1 MNFVLFYT
9 GADLRHTIHSYI
21 EQIRFA
27 YPEAMIWILVKRSEV
42 SKVSFDDSSGAISVR
57 VVELESLQHCGT
69 GSVMDNFLLRYGL
82 SDAIHIEYD
91 NSVDRDISELLPIF
105 RKPRYSFPCGSQ
117 ALGAN
122 DGSAVGLL
130 HVA

>member
-9 GADLRHTIHSYI
+9 GADLRNTIHSYI

-42 SKVSFDDSSGAISVR
+42 SKVSFDDSSGVR

-69 GSVMDNFLLRYGL
+69 GSVMDNFLLRYGMRDVIL
-82 SDAIHIEYD
+82 IEYD
-91 NSVDRDISELLPIF
+91 NSVDRDIAELLPIF
-105 RKPRYSFPCGSQ
+105 RRPRYWFPCGSQ
-117 ALGAN
+117 ALGAS
-122 DGSAVGLL
+122 DGSAAGLL